1 MSRSV
6 VGGWSDQETM
16 RKLSPIALV
25 LIALGAMAV
34 GGPVMLLIPIAAL
47 GSLFLLTTSLGR
59 LLMLCFGVLVM
70 FGSSVFSAPVR
81 SLFTIMLFVGLPLAG
96 HSILQRARSTRINL
110 RGYLIPIFF
119 LFSVPFLSLFA
130 AALYATDLVMW
141 IRDGTTFILIPV
153 SVVYALDAGLSVRSI
168 TLQRIFTL
176 VGLVGGLGYLL
187 TWLAFRGQVQIP
199 GGVPLLS
206 SSMLVVPVISM
217 CLALYFTSSSRR
229 RYMWAAIAAIL
240 VLLLVGAGGRSALL
254 YLGATLLVAV
264 AVATRARRGLLR
276 LAILLV
282 VAAIV
287 LSGFY
292 RIYASFVGPQFLS
305 GRFDWFT
312 EASWEA
318 ITDDAS
324 GQDRVRAYSI
334 MWNSFLE
341 KPLLG
346 NGFGY
351 NYPSVSATGIELF
364 TLDSPLV
371 YLAKFGLIGAAVV
384 LLSLAGIVDATI
396 KQSKH
401 SPHRLR
407 IVLMNASAVAAWVAI
422 LPSGAPTEQK
432 GFGVGLALLVAL
444 SIAWNRESSCQ
455 PIVRREAGRRIEV
468 RGRSHRVTRRP
479 DRAQTDC
486 PETTD
491 NCTPASQPEPR
502 EVRAQH
508 A

>member
-1 MSRSV
+1 MSKPV
-6 VGGWSDQETM
+6 LGGWSEQVTM
-16 RKLSPIALV
+16 RKLLPIALV
-25 LIALGAMAV
+25 PVALGAMAV
-34 GGPVMLLIPIAAL
+34 GGPVMLLIPVAVM

-59 LLMLCFGVLVM
+59 MLMLCFGILVM

-96 HSILQRARSTRINL
+96 LSILQRARSTAINL
-110 RGYLIPIFF
+110 RGYWIPIFF
-119 LFSVPFLSLFA
+119 LFGVPFLYLFVA
-130 AALYATDLVMW
+130 AFYATDLVMW
-141 IRDGTTFILIPV
+141 IRDATTFVLIPV
-153 SVVYALDAGLSVRSI
+153 SVIYGLDAGLSVRSI
-168 TLQRIFTL
+168 TLQRIFTM

-229 RYMWAAIAAIL
+229 RYVWAAIAAIL
-240 VLLLVGAGGRSALL
+240 VLLLAGAGGRSALL
-254 YLGATLLVAV
+254 YLGATLLVGV
-264 AVATRARRGLLR
+264 AVATRARGGLPR
-276 LAILLV
+276 LAIFLV

-287 LSGFY
+287 VSGFY
-292 RIYASFVGPQFLS
+292 KIYASFVGPQFLS
-305 GRFDWFT
+305 GRFDWFA

-318 ITDDAS
+318 ITEDAS

-351 NYPSVSATGIELF
+351 SYPSVSATGIELF

-371 YLAKFGLIGAAVV
+371 YLAKFGLMGAAVV
-384 LLSLAGIVDATI
+384 FLSLAGVVAATV

-407 IVLMNASAVAAWVAI
+407 VVLMNVSAVAAWVAI

-432 GFGVGLALLVAL
+432 GFGVGLAILVTM
-444 SIAWNRESSCQ
+444 SVAWNRESSWR
-455 PIVRREAGRRIEV
+455 PT
-468 RGRSHRVTRRP
+468 TRRP
-479 DRAQTDC
+479 AGGRIRPPCKVHSATHEAAQTLIGRFEAADDH
-486 PETTD
+486 TSVS
-491 NCTPASQPEPR
+491 NSEPR
-502 EVRAQH
+502 EVRT
-508 A
+508 